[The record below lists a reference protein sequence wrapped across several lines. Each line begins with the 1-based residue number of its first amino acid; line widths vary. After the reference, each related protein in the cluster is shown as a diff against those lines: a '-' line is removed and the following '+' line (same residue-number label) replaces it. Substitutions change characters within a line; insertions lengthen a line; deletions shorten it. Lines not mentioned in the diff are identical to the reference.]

1 MECCDVACSYSR
13 KLCFTKVDVAVFMP
27 THGTQCPNHIR
38 HCLGCLAP
46 TFWAMNRPN
55 IWHNRTMFDTICRFL
70 AETFSTDFA
79 VWLLGEPVALTEL
92 SPSELSLEPIR
103 ADALILLQS
112 DELVLHIEF
121 QTEPKATIPFRMADY
136 RMRVYRRFPQKQMRQ
151 VVVYLQ
157 QTSSGLAQQT
167 SFVLERTR
175 HEFDVIRLW
184 EQPSASFFN
193 SPGLLPFA
201 VLSQVDDRVQVL
213 QQVAL
218 AIDRL
223 PDQRMQNNIAASTAI
238 LSGLVLKEALIQR
251 ILRRDLM
258 QESVIYQSIL
268 QEGSLSLLLRQ
279 LNRKVGALSAEL
291 QTQIQALP
299 RTQLEELG
307 EALLDFDG
315 LADLVHWLQTHQAS

>member
-1 MECCDVACSYSR
+1 
-13 KLCFTKVDVAVFMP
+13 
-27 THGTQCPNHIR
+27 
-38 HCLGCLAP
+38 
-46 TFWAMNRPN
+46 
-55 IWHNRTMFDTICRFL
+55 MFDTICRFL

-291 QTQIQALP
+291 QTEIQALP